1 MLKSGYW
8 QQVATWI
15 GLTISAYV
23 FWRWMVW
30 YVLPFVLALV
40 LAFLVSPVAKRL
52 RRWGLGPTV
61 SVLTALIAVLAGAF
75 SMCAAV
81 ITLLAAELVE
91 ISHRLPDYLKARPL
105 EIGRYLS
112 EWNRLRLRLGLGR
125 ANLAAEIGAL
135 YRVMA
140 ITARGLAHS
149 LVQLPEFGLIL
160 LVSTLAAFF
169 VLRDEHLVRRVV
181 TGLSPPSWRDR
192 VGTVSLAMVN
202 GFFGY
207 VRAEFSLVAL
217 TGLATMGGLLVIGAP
232 YAVLIGLTAGLLD
245 LVPFMGPTM
254 VLVPW
259 AVGALATG
267 DGAMALHLLAVLA
280 VVAGVRQ
287 IVEPRLVGQGT
298 GLHPLVV
305 LFSLYMGV
313 RLFGADGVLVGPV
326 TAVMF
331 KAIAEA
337 MANADDLPPKA
348 S

>member
-1 MLKSGYW
+1 MGKPGYW
-8 QQVATWI
+8 QQVLTWI
-15 GLTISAYV
+15 GLTLSAYV
-23 FWRWMVW
+23 FWRWVVW

-40 LAFLVSPVAKRL
+40 LACLISPLVGRL
-52 RRWGLGPTV
+52 RKWGCGPTM
-61 SVLTALIAVLAGAF
+61 SVLAALTTALAGIFAVCG
-75 SMCAAV
+75 AV

-91 ISHRLPDYLKARPL
+91 ISHRLPGYLKARPL
-105 EIGRYLS
+105 EIGRYLD
-112 EWNRLRLRLGLGR
+112 EWNRLRMRLGLGHG
-125 ANLAAEIGAL
+125 NLASELGTL
-135 YRVMA
+135 YRLMA
-140 ITARGLAHS
+140 AAARSLAHS

-160 LVSTLAAFF
+160 LIATLAAFF
-169 VLRDEHLVRRVV
+169 MLRDERVVRRVV

-192 VGTVSLAMVN
+192 VAMVSLAMVN
-202 GFFGY
+202 GFLGY
-207 VRAEFSLVAL
+207 IRAEFSLVAL

-245 LVPFMGPTM
+245 MVPFLGPTII
-254 VLVPW
+254 LVPW

-267 DGAMALHLLAVLA
+267 DVKMAVRLLAVLA

-331 KAIAEA
+331 KAVAGA
-337 MANADDLPPKA
+337 MAHANGPPTQV